1 MAEENV
7 TTKFRVDISDLKKGI
22 ADANRQIKS
31 LSAQMKNANAGME
44 KGEETVDSLTKK
56 IQAQQQIVEQEKT
69 KLAALKEELARYNAK
84 VQDGDRVIA
93 ELTQKQREAA
103 DAYGETSDEAKRYAA
118 QLSAAVQAQER
129 NRIAAQ
135 NLNTQ
140 IINQDTSVRNAEA
153 QVGRF
158 QTALNSLEAEM
169 SQAENA
175 TEDVNNS
182 LDDTS
187 DELQKVDKESEKT
200 TNGGLNTFAV
210 ALGNLAANVIAKVLD
225 SMKELVTST
234 IEVGKNFDSS
244 MSNVKAIS
252 GATGEEVDILTQKAQ
267 ELGKNTSKTAQEVAD
282 GFGYMAMA
290 GWKTEDMLGGITG
303 VVKLSEAAQTDLAT
317 ASDIV
322 TDALTAFGEGA
333 DQAGRLADI
342 MASASSNANTNVELM
357 GETFK
362 YVAPLAGSMGYSM
375 EDTAVAIGLMANAGI
390 KGSQAGTSLRS
401 IITRMASPTK
411 ESETAMNALGIS
423 ITKMGEDGHETAKS
437 LSEVMVDLRDA
448 FGQAKI
454 PMDELNAS
462 LGDIEQSRANYDA
475 MLESGEITQK
485 QYNKSIKELNESQD
499 ELMERAYGA
508 EGALKA
514 QYAAQIAGKN
524 SLSGLLAIINAS
536 DSDFDKLTDAIN
548 NSNGAAE
555 AMSETMLDNL
565 GGDITLLSSAFEGFQ
580 MSLYNN
586 VSSPLRELVGGV
598 KDDVMPA
605 LESIVNG
612 EEGGAQKLG
621 EAIGKL
627 ISKVLR
633 YITDAIPTIVD
644 AILPVGE
651 AITET
656 LIDMIPDFLESGSKI
671 LSSLIKSFTKQ
682 LPKIVQQIS
691 KLVSNKKNIEIIVK
705 AITSNIPILVKGA
718 VNLLMAIVDAIPI
731 IIDALLPQVPYIVV
745 AIVEALIKSV
755 PTLVMGVVKAVD
767 LLIDELPA
775 IFYAIGETVF
785 NLISEFS
792 TRLWT
797 PFKELWTSGF
807 ADIEEAWSIGW
818 STIVEG
824 AQHALDVIIGIWESI
839 VGKFSEIW
847 SGIKTVFASVGSFF
861 TSTFTTGFNNAKD
874 AFKSAK
880 TTFSKIWTNIK
891 SAFSSVGEF
900 FKTTF
905 TTAWTNVKSA
915 FSSVGEFFGG
925 IWETIKGKFTDIG
938 TKVGESVSAAF
949 KSTINA
955 VLQTVEDHLNAI
967 PDAINSA
974 IDILNKIPAVDIGHL
989 DYFSLPRLAKGGI
1002 VDKSTLAN
1010 IGEDGREA
1018 IVPLEKNKGGLKE
1031 IANLL
1036 AQEMYGNGFFG
1047 GIQKSGD
1054 TVYNF
1059 TQNNTSPKA
1068 LSRYEIYRQ
1077 TKNLISAAK
1086 GVM

>member
-129 NRIAAQ
+129 NRVAAQ

-158 QTALNSLEAEM
+158 QNALNSLEAEM
-169 SQAENA
+169 SQTENA
-175 TEDVNNS
+175 TDDVNDS

-187 DELQKVDKESEKT
+187 DELKKVDKESEKT

-290 GWKTEDMLGGITG
+290 GWKTEDMLGGING
-303 VVKLSEAAQTDLAT
+303 VVRLSEAAQTDLAT

-411 ESETAMNALGIS
+411 ESAMAMSELGIS
-423 ITKMGEDGHETAKS
+423 ITKTGEDGQETTKS
-437 LSEVMVDLRDA
+437 LSELMMDMRDA

-454 PMDELNAS
+454 PMEELTAGLS
-462 LGDIEQSRANYDA
+462 ELEQRQANYDD
-475 MLESGEITQK
+475 MLANGEITQK
-485 QYNKSIKELNESQD
+485 QYDKALKTLNDEEST
-499 ELMERAYGA
+499 LMERAYGA

-536 DSDFDKLTDAIN
+536 DSDFNKLTDAIN
-548 NSNGAAE
+548 NSSGAAE

-565 GGDITLLSSAFEGFQ
+565 GGDMTLLSSAFEGFQ

-651 AITET
+651 AISET

-755 PTLVMGVVKAVD
+755 PTLVVGVVKAVD
-767 LLIDELPA
+767 MLIDELPA

-818 STIVEG
+818 SAIVEG
-824 AQHALDVIIGIWESI
+824 AQSALDVIIGIWESI

-847 SGIKTVFASVGSFF
+847 SGIKSVFASVGSFF
-861 TSTFTTGFNNAKD
+861 TSTFTSGFNNAKN

-880 TTFSKIWTNIK
+880 NEFSKIWTNIK
-891 SAFSSVGEF
+891 SAFSSVGEW

-925 IWETIKGKFTDIG
+925 IWDTIKEKFTDIG
-938 TKVGESVSAAF
+938 AKVGESVSAAF

-1018 IVPLEKNKGGLKE
+1018 IIPLEKNKGGLKE

-1047 GIQKSGD
+1047 GIPKGGD